1 MFSYKID
8 EEIEL
13 RLLEERHAEQVFA
26 LLTENRERHPEL
38 DRNFSLD
45 DARKKIKSDLT
56 LFAENKGLGV
66 GIWYK
71 GDLAGGVRYHEI
83 DWSNRM
89 TELGYWISERFEGR
103 GLVIKTCRVL
113 IDYAFNE
120 LALNRLIISCSAE
133 NQKSRAVPEKLGFK
147 QEGIL
152 RQSEWLQDRFV
163 DMVIYGLLAKEWQDK
178 KQSRYNTL

>member
-8 EEIEL
+8 EDTEL
-13 RLLEERHAEQVFA
+13 RLLEERHAEQVFT
-26 LLTENRERHPEL
+26 LLVENRERHPEMGK
-38 DRNFSLD
+38 NFSLED
-45 DARKKIKSDLT
+45 TQKKIRHDLA

-71 GDLAGGVRYHEI
+71 DDLAGGVRYHEI

-89 TELGYWISERFEGR
+89 TELGYWISEGFEGK

-120 LALNRLIISCSAE
+120 LGLNRIVISCSAE
-133 NQKSRAVPEKLGFK
+133 NQKSRAIPKKLGFK

-152 RQSEWLQDRFV
+152 RQSELLQDRFV
-163 DMVIYGLLAKEWQDK
+163 DMLIYGLLVQEWQDK
-178 KQSRYNTL
+178 NQ

>member
-13 RLLEERHAEQVFA
+13 RLLAECHSEQVFA
-26 LLTENRERHPEL
+26 LLSEKLERHPEL
-38 DRNFSLD
+38 DKNFSLED
-45 DARKKIKSDLT
+45 VQKKIKHDLT

-83 DWSNRM
+83 DWSHRM
-89 TELGYWISERFEGR
+89 TELGYWISERFEGK

-120 LALNRLIISCSAE
+120 LNLNRIVISCSTE
-133 NQKSRAVPEKLGFK
+133 NQRSWAIPEKLGFQ

-163 DMVIYGLLAKEWQDK
+163 DMFVYGLLAEEWQADK
-178 KQSRYNTL
+178 R

>member
-8 EEIEL
+8 DNTEL
-13 RLLEERHAEQVFA
+13 RLLEERHAKQVFDLIA
-26 LLTENRERHPEL
+26 ENRERHPEL
-38 DRNFSLD
+38 DKSFSLE
-45 DARKKIKSDLT
+45 DAQKKIKHDLA

-66 GIWYK
+66 GIWHE
-71 GDLAGGVRYHEI
+71 GNLAGGVRYHEI

-89 TELGYWISERFEGR
+89 TELGYWISRRFEGK

-120 LALNRLIISCSAE
+120 LGLNRIVISCAAE
-133 NQKSRAVPEKLGFK
+133 NQKSRSIPEKLGFK

-152 RQSEWLQDRFV
+152 RQSEWLQDCFA
-163 DMVIYGLLAKEWQDK
+163 DMVIYGLLANEWKDSK
-178 KQSRYNTL
+178 RL